1 MLIIKN
7 DEDFFNLISNSE
19 SGLVKP
25 IPVVLNYE
33 IAKNLLIE
41 KGSVKKLGQNYQNAN
56 MMLYSKANLQPIAIR
71 KPDQNG
77 NYQFLGLNTDLKTF
91 IVAFDQKQQFNAVI
105 QDNVVPK

>member
-1 MLIIKN
+1 MKPVLRRAFPSSNFININLNANFGSKN
-7 DEDFFNLISNSE
+7 TL
-19 SGLVKP
+19 
-25 IPVVLNYE
+25 
-33 IAKNLLIE
+33 AKI
-41 KGSVKKLGQNYQNAN
+41 KGSVKALGQQYQNAN
-56 MMLYSKANLQPIAIR
+56 VVLYNKANLQPIAVK